1 MRDMETEIIKN
12 RVGKTPL
19 IRAYNLEVE
28 LGISKIYLKLEGN
41 NPSGHREDRLAYL
54 IIKDALVH
62 DHDTICLGT
71 YGTVGGSLSYLSQ
84 FFGVNCVFFV
94 PNMKKIMRKKLL
106 LTPNV
111 KIIEHGKTYE
121 QCVEK
126 SRQAAEENGW
136 YNANPGL
143 ENNIMNMYA
152 FSYLSKEIT
161 NQMSDPI
168 DTVFCQTS
176 NGSSISG
183 LHLGLKQLWID
194 EQIERLPKIYAVATS
209 HGNAIIESYR
219 RNSREIL
226 TLDSKDIKESRY
238 NRNLINIQ
246 CFGGQDAL
254 NAIYDTN
261 GKAIGISDD
270 ELLEYG
276 RMFKKKERIKL
287 TALNA
292 FPIAA
297 FIKEVKENNIKKG
310 RHVII
315 LNDGKVSLD
324 IRRMSK
330 EDLNVRFDQFLRT
343 LDDWLIRFSDPIDE
357 IREAV
362 ENAFEHGF
370 ILCAYQHNSIVGIA
384 VISKTRFQTFFPKYH
399 LSYIATKK
407 NIKGKGIATQL
418 LQKAIEVSNGDIS
431 LHVEVENKR
440 AIKLY
445 EKMGLRKKYYRML
458 YKGEVS
464 PNGNQNK

>member
-1 MRDMETEIIKN
+1 METEIIKN
-12 RVGKTPL
+12 RVGRTPL

-28 LGISKIYLKLEGN
+28 LGISKIFLKLEGN

-54 IIKDALVH
+54 IIKDALSH
-62 DHDTICLGT
+62 DMDTICMGT

-94 PNMKKIMRKKLL
+94 PSKKKIMRKKLL

-111 KIIEHGKTYE
+111 KIIEHGRKYE
-121 QCVEK
+121 DCVEK
-126 SRQAAEENGW
+126 SRQVAEEKGW

-152 FSYLSKEIT
+152 FSYIAKEVT
-161 NQMSDPI
+161 NQMEGAV
-168 DTVFCQTS
+168 DTIFCQTS

-194 EQIERLPKIYAVATS
+194 ETIDKLPRIYAVATS
-209 HGNAIIESYR
+209 HGNAIIESFKSG
-219 RNSREIL
+219 SREIQI
-226 TLDSKDIKESRY
+226 LDPKDVKESRY

-246 CFGGQDAL
+246 SFGGQDAL
-254 NAIYDTN
+254 NAIYDTE
-261 GKAIGISDD
+261 GKAIGISDE
-270 ELLEYG
+270 ELLDFG
-276 RMFKKKERIKL
+276 RAFKKKERIKV

-297 FIKEVKENNIKKG
+297 FIKEVKKGNISKG
-310 RHVII
+310 NHVII
-315 LNDGKVSLD
+315 LNDGKVSLE
-324 IRRMSK
+324 IRQMTK
-330 EDLNVRFDQFLRT
+330 EDLNVSYEQFLST
-343 LDDWLIRFSDPIDE
+343 LDTWLIRFSDPIEE
-357 IREAV
+357 IHEAV

-370 ILCAYQHNSIVGIA
+370 VLCAFQRDIIVGIA
-384 VISKTRFQTFFPKYH
+384 VISRTRFHTFFPRYH

-407 NIKGKGIATQL
+407 DIRGKGIATQL

-431 LHVEVENKR
+431 LHVEVENRR

-464 PNGNQNK
+464 QNDSKDK